1 MEEKEYAGSYRIE
14 QMLRFGKKHFVLGL
28 DDKAEEKY
36 LLAERHTNAFGYEY
50 DGYVCTEYE
59 GNRFTLPGH
68 PTVEREQV
76 ARNVKYV
83 QQCLKEIQG

>member
-36 LLAERHTNAFGYEY
+36 LLAERHIWLE
-50 DGYVCTEYE
+50 
-59 GNRFTLPGH
+59 P
-68 PTVEREQV
+68 V
-76 ARNVKYV
+76 AWF
-83 QQCLKEIQG
+83 